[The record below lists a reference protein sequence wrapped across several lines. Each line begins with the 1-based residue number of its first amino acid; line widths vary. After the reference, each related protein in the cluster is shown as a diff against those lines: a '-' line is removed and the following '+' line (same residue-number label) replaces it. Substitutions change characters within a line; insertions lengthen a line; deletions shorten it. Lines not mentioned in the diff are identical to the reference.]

1 MRAVILAG
9 GKGTRLHPYTEKIP
23 KPLVSIGGG
32 ETILGII
39 MRQLSGRGFNHI
51 TLAVNHLAQSIID
64 YIGDGSKWRVRADYY
79 IEQKPLG
86 TIAPLTL
93 IPDLPDNF
101 LVVNGDTL
109 TDLHYANFLSDH
121 IRRQPEISV
130 AVKRREVKTDFG
142 VLTIDRNKKLVEFEE
157 KPTRTSLVAMG
168 VNCFSKKVID
178 RIPLDMAYGFDNLMH
193 DSLARHKEVFVH
205 EHENFWLD
213 IGRPEDYHYAIE
225 HYREIKEILEV

>member
-32 ETILGII
+32 ETMLGII
-39 MRQLSGRGFNHI
+39 MRQLSGCGFDHI

-64 YIGDGSKWRVRADYY
+64 YIGDGSTWGVRADYY
-79 IEQKPLG
+79 VEHKPLG
-86 TIAPLTL
+86 TMAPLTL

-101 LVVNGDTL
+101 LAVNGDTL
-109 TDLHYANFLSDH
+109 TNLDYGDFLSDH
-121 IRRQPEISV
+121 MRRHAEISV
-130 AVKRREVKTDFG
+130 AVKRRDVKIDFG
-142 VLTIDRNKKLVEFEE
+142 VLTVDQNKKLTGFEE
-157 KPTRTSLVAMG
+157 KPTHTSFVAMG

-178 RIPLDMAYGFDNLMH
+178 RLLPDAPYGFDDLMK
-193 DSLARHKEVFVH
+193 DGLAQGKDIFVH

-213 IGRPEDYHYAIE
+213 VGRPEDYHYAVE
-225 HYREIKEILEV
+225 NYQEIKEILRV